1 MTASFPHP
9 RSVSS
14 ARSIGA
20 DVSFRVSGPVR
31 VGKGRSF
38 EFPATHSHVHRAA
51 PKFQHLDGS
60 RRDIHPA
67 VQAFSRSR
75 LLAAGLNWCGLLAR
89 SSFRSSLVQP
99 REQPSCRSL
108 KRLSLCVDPLG
119 LVAVH
124 DTQPSEGLTC
134 AKRENFRIWSRK

>member
-20 DVSFRVSGPVR
+20 GVFVRVSGPVR
-31 VGKGRSF
+31 VGKGRPF
-38 EFPATHSHVHRAA
+38 EFPATHSHIHRAA

-89 SSFRSSLVQP
+89 SSFRSSRVQFCQEP
-99 REQPSCRSL
+99 TRRSL

-124 DTQPSEGLTC
+124 DGNLTRGFLW
-134 AKRENFRIWSRK
+134 ARADNFSVRRRK

>member
-20 DVSFRVSGPVR
+20 GVFVRDSGPVR
-31 VGKGRSF
+31 VGKGRSL

-51 PKFQHLDGS
+51 PKFQRLDGS

-89 SSFRSSLVQP
+89 SSSSSALNVCQDQRRCISDVNQSFRVAPLHVP
-99 REQPSCRSL
+99 
-108 KRLSLCVDPLG
+108 KHAAKARLDV
-119 LVAVH
+119 VH
-124 DTQPSEGLTC
+124 Q
-134 AKRENFRIWSRK
+134 